1 MSNMKATHVSATDA
15 KNEFGHVLDRVARGE
30 AVVITR
36 HEAPRAVIVSFDAY
50 TALTNRAER
59 ALNTLSGEFDAAVA
73 RMQTPRARAAL
84 EAAFNAS
91 PARLGKAAVAAA
103 TARDAKP
110 RRAAKT

>member
-1 MSNMKATHVSATDA
+1 MSNMKAKHVSATDA

-36 HEAPRAVIVSFDAY
+36 HDAPRAVMLSFEAY

-59 ALNTLSGEFDAAVA
+59 TLDTLTSEFDAVVA
-73 RMQTPRARAAL
+73 RMQTPRARAAVD
-84 EAAFNAS
+84 AAFNAS

-103 TARDAKP
+103 ALRDGKP
-110 RRAAKT
+110 RRAAKS